1 MKETSLGDEALQGL
15 EEAIR
20 SESPGIEIVDFLG
33 WRVFVEANSVPIYV
47 RGLAD
52 GALTLRSPLGTLV
65 EGPDDQYLKLLLYA
79 NCGLVV
85 TKGAGFCL
93 DRNGR
98 LSLERTIPGGLVAA
112 ELSRV
117 YRRFA
122 EAAVSWS
129 GLVRSQSIDQPVT
142 YREDGLLVRSLPRT
156 SYARRSTGRL
166 CGPLCSANRGRS
178 TSDSTRSG
186 TTTRTEFPTA
196 LRFSFSNRRRANRA
210 QRNAI
215 NPLYLFAWFS

>member
-93 DRNGR
+93 
-98 LSLERTIPGGLVAA
+98 
-112 ELSRV
+112 
-117 YRRFA
+117 
-122 EAAVSWS
+122 
-129 GLVRSQSIDQPVT
+129 QP
-142 YREDGLLVRSLPRT
+142 
-156 SYARRSTGRL
+156 
-166 CGPLCSANRGRS
+166 
-178 TSDSTRSG
+178 
-186 TTTRTEFPTA
+186 
-196 LRFSFSNRRRANRA
+196 
-210 QRNAI
+210 
-215 NPLYLFAWFS
+215 

>member
-1 MKETSLGDEALQGL
+1 VA
-15 EEAIR
+15 
-20 SESPGIEIVDFLG
+20 
-33 WRVFVEANSVPIYV
+33 RVFVEANSVPIYV

-85 TKGAGFCL
+85 TKGAAFCL

-98 LSLERTIPGGLVAA
+98 LSLERTFPGGLVAA

-129 GLVRSQSIDQPVT
+129 GLVRSQSIGQPSPT
-142 YREDGLLVRSLPRT
+142 ARTDCPISTFWRKHAQSRQFPRF
-156 SYARRSTGRL
+156 RL
-166 CGPLCSANRGRS
+166 CEADRK
-178 TSDSTRSG
+178 
-186 TTTRTEFPTA
+186 
-196 LRFSFSNRRRANRA
+196 
-210 QRNAI
+210 
-215 NPLYLFAWFS
+215 

>member
-1 MKETSLGDEALQGL
+1 MKKTSLGDEALQGL
-15 EEAIR
+15 EEATR

-129 GLVRSQSIDQPVT
+129 GLVRSQSIGQLVT
-142 YREDGLLVRSLPRT
+142 YREDGLP
-156 SYARRSTGRL
+156 
-166 CGPLCSANRGRS
+166 
-178 TSDSTRSG
+178 D
-186 TTTRTEFPTA
+186 
-196 LRFSFSNRRRANRA
+196 
-210 QRNAI
+210 I
-215 NPLYLFAWFS
+215 NLLA

>member
-1 MKETSLGDEALQGL
+1 MGSKAPLFSDA
-15 EEAIR
+15 
-20 SESPGIEIVDFLG
+20 SESQLDRLRAVPPPAGQH
-33 WRVFVEANSVPIYV
+33 VE
-47 RGLAD
+47 
-52 GALTLRSPLGTLV
+52 LTGVAQVHAPRDLPRNGKFRY
-65 EGPDDQYLKLLLYA
+65 DLLY
-79 NCGLVV
+79 
-85 TKGAGFCL
+85 TRRAGFCL

-142 YREDGLLVRSLPRT
+142 YREGRTARQVSSEDLVRAQVDRT
-156 SYARRSTGRL
+156 LVR
-166 CGPLCSANRGRS
+166 
-178 TSDSTRSG
+178 
-186 TTTRTEFPTA
+186 TA
-196 LRFSFSNRRRANRA
+196 L
-210 QRNAI
+210 QRESRNDI

>member
-1 MKETSLGDEALQGL
+1 LQGL

-65 EGPDDQYLKLLLYA
+65 EGPDDQYLKLLLRK
-79 NCGLVV
+79 LRSRRD
-85 TKGAGFCL
+85 AGFCL

-122 EAAVSWS
+122 ESAVSWS
-129 GLVRSQSIDQPVT
+129 GLVRSQSIGQPVT
-142 YREDGLLVRSLPRT
+142 YREDGLP
-156 SYARRSTGRL
+156 
-166 CGPLCSANRGRS
+166 
-178 TSDSTRSG
+178 D
-186 TTTRTEFPTA
+186 
-196 LRFSFSNRRRANRA
+196 
-210 QRNAI
+210 I
-215 NPLYLFAWFS
+215 NLLA

>member
-65 EGPDDQYLKLLLYA
+65 EGPDDQSLKLLLYA

-142 YREDGLLVRSLPRT
+142 YREDGLRVRSLPRT
-156 SYARRSTGRL
+156 SYAGRSTGRL

-196 LRFSFSNRRRANRA
+196 MN
-210 QRNAI
+210 
-215 NPLYLFAWFS
+215 

>member
-1 MKETSLGDEALQGL
+1 M
-15 EEAIR
+15 
-20 SESPGIEIVDFLG
+20 
-33 WRVFVEANSVPIYV
+33 

-129 GLVRSQSIDQPVT
+129 GLVRSQSIGQPVT
-142 YREDGLLVRSLPRT
+142 YREDGLP
-156 SYARRSTGRL
+156 
-166 CGPLCSANRGRS
+166 
-178 TSDSTRSG
+178 D
-186 TTTRTEFPTA
+186 
-196 LRFSFSNRRRANRA
+196 
-210 QRNAI
+210 I
-215 NPLYLFAWFS
+215 NLLA

>member
-1 MKETSLGDEALQGL
+1 LQGL

-129 GLVRSQSIDQPVT
+129 GLVRSQSM
-142 YREDGLLVRSLPRT
+142 
-156 SYARRSTGRL
+156 
-166 CGPLCSANRGRS
+166 ANPS
-178 TSDSTRSG
+178 
-186 TTTRTEFPTA
+186 PTA
-196 LRFSFSNRRRANRA
+196 RTDCPISTFWRKHAQSRAA
-210 QRNAI
+210 S
-215 NPLYLFAWFS
+215 AWGGLTLANEHAPRSKGWSCKSL